1 MNYIVKCYL
10 TAGAVLTAF
19 AAAPALAKLPLDK
32 LELPPGY
39 TVTVVA
45 DDVPD
50 ARSMARSDSGVLY
63 VGTRKDGRVWALRD
77 GDGDG
82 RFEQRWRI
90 DKGLDMPNGVAWR
103 GGHLYVVTNERVLR
117 YGDIDTQLTKPPKPT
132 VVFDGLPDG
141 RHHGWRYAA
150 FGPDGW
156 LYMALGARCN
166 VCREPGL
173 AGQIVRM
180 RPDGSN
186 LQSYAEGVRNSVG
199 FTWHPDDGAL
209 WFTDNGRDWL
219 GDNLPPCELNRA
231 TERGQHFGF
240 PDCHAG
246 FVDDPEFG
254 DTPCSA
260 FVPPVQALGPHV
272 APLGVKFYTG
282 QQFPAD
288 MRGELIIAEHGSW
301 NRSEKIGYRL
311 MRVTLDETQ
320 KAVAYEPFVTGWLQ
334 GDSAWGR
341 PVDLLVEPDGSL
353 LVSDDHAGVIY
364 RIRYAG
370 SAQAGLSDRIMAA
383 SEQ

>member
-1 MNYIVKCYL
+1 MKCIVKCYL
-10 TAGAVLTAF
+10 TAATVLAAF
-19 AAAPALAKLPLDK
+19 AAAPAMAKLPLDK
-32 LELPPGY
+32 LELPRGY

-82 RFEQRWRI
+82 AFEQRWRI
-90 DKGLDMPNGVAWR
+90 DKGLEMPNGVAWR
-103 GGHLYVVTNERVLR
+103 GGHLYVVTNEQVLR
-117 YGDIDTQLTKPPKPT
+117 YDDIDANLTKPPKPT

-156 LYMALGARCN
+156 LYIALGARCN
-166 VCREPGL
+166 VCRETGL

-199 FTWHPDDGAL
+199 FTWHPKDGAL
-209 WFTDNGRDWL
+209 WFTDNGRDWM

-231 TERGQHFGF
+231 AQRGQHFGF

-246 FVDDPEFG
+246 FVKDPEFG

-260 FVPPVQALGPHV
+260 FVAPVQALGPHV

-282 QQFPAD
+282 TQFPAD
-288 MRGELIIAEHGSW
+288 FRGDLIIAEHGSW
-301 NRSEKIGYRL
+301 NRSQKIGYRL
-311 MRVTLDETQ
+311 MRVRLDGAQ
-320 KAVAYEPFVTGWLQ
+320 KAVAYEPFVAGWLQ
-334 GDSAWGR
+334 GENAWGR

-353 LVSDDHAGVIY
+353 LVSDDSAGVIY
-364 RIRYAG
+364 RFRYLG
-370 SAQAGLSDRIMAA
+370 NGQAAASGRIMAA